1 MGKDRDKDLNNSL
14 LKVDKQRGVNMIEK
28 TFTALKNTFLKTSVD
43 RNSLKSGEVY
53 TMKFKNLGEFQA
65 YTQLG
70 IITESYKPVEIPIIP
85 KVEFTNECD
94 VCGVNLIYT
103 GILKEDDMEYKVHTC
118 PVCKQETKELTEESK
133 EKFNAILDE
142 VETEESE
149 KKQFVCEKCGK
160 MYVQEKRFLNHRCNE
175 SN

>member
-1 MGKDRDKDLNNSL
+1 MKDRDRDLNNSL
-14 LKVDKQRGVNMIEK
+14 LKVDKQRGINMIEK
-28 TFTALKNTFLKTSVD
+28 TFTALKSSTLSTVIDTVD
-43 RNSLKSGEVY
+43 MEAGLTYK
-53 TMKFKNLGEFQA
+53 MKFKNKEQFNALCRAGVICDTNQVV
-65 YTQLG
+65 
-70 IITESYKPVEIPIIP
+70 SEIPIIP